1 MQRQTMLIPAMKLT
15 LFTTLIVAV
24 CISANAQTTSPV
36 SETTSVSATV
46 PGNAPTVATSDT
58 PTTAIATPA
67 VAAIEKTEFTPSNK
81 FSGDF
86 RYRHQTVKDNQK
98 EERRVHRIM
107 LRIGQ
112 TFQIQSDLKFAYR
125 LMTGSSANSGNTSI
139 ADKSANTH
147 GSPRYSIGLDQAFV
161 AYTAEPNLDLFIG
174 KMPQLFYTAGKNQ
187 IILDRDI
194 TPEGLAL
201 QYKYIFIE
209 KKLDATL
216 NLASL
221 WVRERY
227 DDSFGEDQTDSFLN
241 VAQGLVSYKMP
252 RDFSLIAGYGM
263 YSYTKIKDSKPNDIV
278 VQSTADFKG
287 NTADLLGN
295 YLYSYEI
302 TQTLLEV
309 KWAKKPYEVTVFA
322 ELIENTAA
330 DTNNKATATGISLAY
345 DKFSISYINQV
356 IENDSVLAVYTSSDF
371 ANGQTDSRGNILQLG
386 YKMNKNAALTYTV
399 FEAER
404 AVSTFPVDH
413 QLSHLD
419 LTISF

>member
-1 MQRQTMLIPAMKLT
+1 MRSLPALIPAIKIT
-15 LFTTLIVAV
+15 LMPTLLVAI
-24 CISANAQTTSPV
+24 CISAKAQNTASA
-36 SETTSVSATV
+36 SETT
-46 PGNAPTVATSDT
+46 
-58 PTTAIATPA
+58 A

-86 RYRHQTVKDNQK
+86 RYRHQALKDNQK

-112 TFQIQSDLKFAYR
+112 TFQIQSDLKFTYR

-147 GSPRYSIGLDQAFV
+147 GSPRYSIGLDQAFA
-161 AYTAEPNLDLFIG
+161 AYNPETDLTLFIG
-174 KMPQLFYTAGKNQ
+174 KMPQFFYSAGKNQ
-187 IILDRDI
+187 VILDRDI

-201 QYKYIFIE
+201 QYKYVFIE

-241 VAQGLVSYKMP
+241 VAQALVSYKMP
-252 RDFSLIAGYGM
+252 NDFSLVAGYGM
-263 YSYTKIKDSKPNDIV
+263 YSYTNIKDSKPNDIT

-287 NTADLLGN
+287 NTADLLSK
-295 YLYSYEI
+295 YLYNYEI
-302 TQTLLEV
+302 TQTLLEI
-309 KWAKKPYEVTVFA
+309 KWAKKPVEVTVFA

-330 DTNNKATATGISLAY
+330 NNLNKAHLTGISLGY
-345 DKFSISYINQV
+345 DKYSISYIDQV
-356 IENDSVLAVYTSSDF
+356 IESDSVLAIYTSSDF
-371 ANGQTDSRGNILQLG
+371 ANGQTDSRGHILQIG
-386 YKMNKNAALTYTV
+386 YKMNKNAALIYTV
-399 FEAER
+399 NKSER
-404 AVSTFPVDH
+404 AVSTFPADH
-413 QLSHLD
+413 QLSQLD